1 MKKFLFTM
9 VSFILIITGCS
20 SFSNNEKYDTAFAD
34 FYRRTETAHFFSN
47 LVTSTYASTWA
58 NAIDNG
64 SDFSVEVNAEITD
77 NQNIID
83 AINKIKKDLSK
94 QMKIMSEA
102 SKKNSEE
109 YGEIYEESK
118 KLYSTM
124 SEMIEQ
130 ANSPSGTLIS
140 FNSTIKELDQKYTSQ
155 RDMVETLLTEEM
167 KKINKK
173 KEKELKEEEKDKHET
188 K

>member
-1 MKKFLFTM
+1 MKKLLVFMFLFL
-9 VSFILIITGCS
+9 FIITGCS
-20 SFSNNEKYDTAFAD
+20 SSNNEKYDTAFAD

-47 LVTSTYASTWA
+47 LVLSTYAATWA
-58 NAIDNG
+58 DAIDNG
-64 SDFSVEVNAEITD
+64 DDFSLAVNAEIND
-77 NQNIID
+77 SQNIIK

-102 SKKNSEE
+102 NKKNPEE

-124 SEMIEQ
+124 TEMIEQ
-130 ANSPSGTLIS
+130 ANSPTGTLIS
-140 FNSTIKELDQKYTSQ
+140 FNSTIKELEQKYTSQ
-155 RDMVETLLTEEM
+155 RDMVETLLSDEM

-173 KEKELKEEEKDKHET
+173 KEKELKEEDKDIT
-188 K
+188 KE